1 MFFNFGW
8 CNENSEIIRIKNKM
22 RIIFLC
28 ELSDHADF
36 RSHNS
41 SEKNIANVWWEKCKE
56 IQETEKNCIF
66 EFPRKKNQIEKNLRV
81 FRIEC
86 DNTCEYIVTYDSTFF
101 PSLFANKSAHL
112 VAVML

>member
-8 CNENSEIIRIKNKM
+8 CKENSEIIRIKNKM

-28 ELSDHADF
+28 ELSEHAVF

-56 IQETEKNCIF
+56 I
-66 EFPRKKNQIEKNLRV
+66 
-81 FRIEC
+81 
-86 DNTCEYIVTYDSTFF
+86 
-101 PSLFANKSAHL
+101 
-112 VAVML
+112 